1 MDIGSTGFTLLPDQP
16 GSVAHL
22 GVCSAKSGKIYL
34 LNRDNLGKFQAG
46 SDSQIVQSIPTALGS
61 GPNDNDYSTATY
73 WQGNVYFIGNDDV
86 VKQFQLSS
94 GQLSV
99 TPFAQG
105 TQQYGYP
112 GGNTSVSSNGASAGI
127 LWSIEAGGINVLHAY
142 DATDVSKEIYN
153 SNQAGA
159 RDKFGAAIRFTV
171 PTVMNGKVYV
181 AGKTELAAFGLF

>member
-1 MDIGSTGFTLLPDQP
+1 M
-16 GSVAHL
+16 
-22 GVCSAKSGKIYL
+22 
-34 LNRDNLGKFQAG
+34 
-46 SDSQIVQSIPTALGS
+46 
-61 GPNDNDYSTATY
+61 
-73 WQGNVYFIGNDDV
+73 
-86 VKQFQLSS
+86 VKQFQLSN

-112 GGNTSVSSNGASAGI
+112 GGSTSVSSNGTSAGI

-159 RDKFGAAIRFTV
+159 RDKFGAAVRFTV
-171 PTVMNGKVYV
+171 PTVINGKVYV
-181 AGKTELAAFGLF
+181 AGKTELAAFGLL